1 MLYHLS
7 HQGSPGENKALINGI
22 NTLDIINRKMRCEE
36 VETRAD
42 VLFELGTSLVAQT
55 VKNPCA
61 NSGDWGLIPA

>member
-1 MLYHLS
+1 MWIY
-7 HQGSPGENKALINGI
+7 NGI

-55 VKNPCA
+55 VKRL
-61 NSGDWGLIPA
+61 STMRETQV